1 MPLIISSEI
10 LLRYRIGTII
20 LEEEEYPI
28 SPIYNPRY
36 FNAITMFPACCRLS

>member
-1 MPLIISSEI
+1 MPLILSSEI

-36 FNAITMFPACCRLS
+36 FNAITMFSSFCRVS